1 MTGHGGHPVPGPDG
15 DVLAID
21 FGTTGTAAA
30 VRRAGRVDPVSFE
43 GRNWLPSCVFRRP
56 DGVLIAGTEADR
68 AAVLDPLSFEPTPKR
83 RVGAGPVRLGGHDY
97 RDADLV
103 TAVFAAVLDEV
114 HHQYPGINRARLV
127 LTHPAVWGTQR
138 CTVLA
143 EAAARVGLPQPQ
155 FVAEPVAAAA
165 YYAAKDRPSNKPVC
179 VYDLGGGTFDA
190 AVVGSYDGHL
200 ELAGPP
206 AGKDPLGGVDFDRLL
221 LHHVGV
227 SVYNRDP
234 DGWNRLAQ
242 PADHHAR
249 KDRRTLEREVQ
260 AAKESLSKNSAG
272 QVFISSVDFGVQITR
287 DELNTLIA
295 AKIDETID
303 ILLATIAAA
312 HLRPADL
319 GGVYLVGGSSRINLI
334 HDRVW
339 TRLGLKPFVEGN
351 PKLVVVLG
359 AIDALHQLPANNPP
373 EPDQQLQA
381 EEQERQRRHAQE
393 QYQQQ
398 QYQQQQQ
405 QEQQQQRHQEQQAWQ
420 AQQWAAQ
427 ERHRLEQEAALARQ
441 AEEARQGQL
450 ARQADAARR
459 AEQARVSKKKSPDV
473 SWDRQ
478 GQLVCQG
485 GAAAGA
491 ALLFLLADKPS
502 TSTKYTFNA
511 DLTSSA
517 RQVTT
522 GDSWGTVIFQC
533 LLGAVGGAAVAAGLF
548 FLFLLIYRNARS

>member
-1 MTGHGGHPVPGPDG
+1 MTALGVPGLDG

-21 FGTTGTAAA
+21 FGTSGTAAA
-30 VRRAGRVDPVSFE
+30 VRRAGRVDPVSF
-43 GRNWLPSCVFRRP
+43 GDRNWLPSCVFRRP
-56 DGVLIAGTEADR
+56 DDVLVAGTEADR
-68 AAVLDPLSFEPTPKR
+68 SAVLDPLSFEPTPKR
-83 RVGAGPVRLGGHDY
+83 RVGAGSIRLGGQDY

-103 TAVFAAVLDEV
+103 TAVFTAVLDEV
-114 HHQYPGINRARLV
+114 HRQYPGINRARLV

-138 CTVLA
+138 RTVLA

-165 YYAAKDRPSNKPVC
+165 YYAAKDRPCTEPVC

-190 AVVGSYDGHL
+190 AVVARYDGHL
-200 ELAGPP
+200 ELVGQPS
-206 AGKDPLGGVDFDRLL
+206 GKDPLGGVDFDRLL
-221 LHHVGV
+221 LEHVGT
-227 SVYNRDP
+227 SVHNRDP

-242 PADHHAR
+242 PVDHRAR

-260 AAKESLSKNSAG
+260 AAKEHLSTNPFQ

-287 DELNTLIA
+287 DELNTLIK
-295 AKIDETID
+295 AKIEETID

-312 HLRPADL
+312 NLRPADL

-334 HDRVW
+334 HNRVQD
-339 TRLGLKPFVEGN
+339 RLGVKPFVEGN

-359 AIDALHQLPANNPP
+359 AIDALHQLPTPHRPQQNTPP
-373 EPDQQLQA
+373 RPDQDHQQPRQ
-381 EEQERQRRHAQE
+381 ETPEQEQQRRNAQAQHEQQQHE
-393 QYQQQ
+393 QYEREQR
-398 QYQQQQQ
+398 QQQQQ
-405 QEQQQQRHQEQQAWQ
+405 QQQQAWQ
-420 AQQWAAQ
+420 AQQRAAH
-427 ERHRLEQEAALARQ
+427 ERYRLEQDAALARQ
-441 AEEARQGQL
+441 AEEAR
-450 ARQADAARR
+450 R
-459 AEQARVSKKKSPDV
+459 AQQARLSKNKSPDV
-473 SWDRQ
+473 SWSKQ

-511 DLTSSA
+511 DLTSTA

-533 LLGAVGGAAVAAGLF
+533 FLGAVGGAAVAAGF
-548 FLFLLIYRNARS
+548 FLLFLLIYRNARS